1 MSEDLA
7 SQCTQPGSDR
17 LYGFGGDDHLSGGPG
32 DDEVFGGVG
41 VDQLFGGLG
50 ADTLNGDAGDD
61 YLDGGEG
68 ADVLSGGQGD
78 DVYVVDGSDVVLETQ
93 GGLIGGTDRI
103 MTSGDWVLSTPNV
116 EEFEATGTDHVR
128 IAGNELN
135 NLILGNVG
143 DNVLSGGEGTDII
156 EGREGSDD
164 LDGGSGRDRM
174 IGGLGHDRYWVD
186 GSRDIVTEDA
196 DGGIDHVYASVD
208 HVLASHL
215 EDLTLLGSGD
225 IAGTGNDLDN
235 VVTGNDGN
243 NLLSGGFGGVD
254 TLIGGAGDDT
264 YKVYAED
271 TVISD
276 SSGTDLIISTVSLTL
291 SDGIEN
297 GELSGF
303 ARLDLTGN
311 GLSNDLSGS
320 RNDNVL
326 DGKGGADT
334 LTGGGRSDTFVS
346 SVSDGTYDTITDF
359 VSGDDG
365 VALDA
370 DVYGLSGL
378 AFLDGLSE
386 AVLDMSH
393 FATIDGDGVSSNVDA
408 HVIYDTR
415 DQMLR
420 VDADGSGAGAEVAV
434 FALTGTSTA
443 IDYDDILL
451 FRDV

>member
-1 MSEDLA
+1 M
-7 SQCTQPGSDR
+7 
-17 LYGFGGDDHLSGGPG
+17 
-32 DDEVFGGVG
+32 
-41 VDQLFGGLG
+41 
-50 ADTLNGDAGDD
+50 
-61 YLDGGEG
+61 
-68 ADVLSGGQGD
+68 
-78 DVYVVDGSDVVLETQ
+78 
-93 GGLIGGTDRI
+93 
-103 MTSGDWVLSTPNV
+103 
-116 EEFEATGTDHVR
+116 
-128 IAGNELN
+128 
-135 NLILGNVG
+135 
-143 DNVLSGGEGTDII
+143 
-156 EGREGSDD
+156 
-164 LDGGSGRDRM
+164 
-174 IGGLGHDRYWVD
+174 
-186 GSRDIVTEDA
+186 
-196 DGGIDHVYASVD
+196 YASVD

-225 IAGTGNDLDN
+225 IGGTGNDLDN
-235 VVTGNDGN
+235 IVTGNDGN
-243 NLLSGGFGGVD
+243 NLLSGGYGGVD

-451 FRDV
+451 FKDV